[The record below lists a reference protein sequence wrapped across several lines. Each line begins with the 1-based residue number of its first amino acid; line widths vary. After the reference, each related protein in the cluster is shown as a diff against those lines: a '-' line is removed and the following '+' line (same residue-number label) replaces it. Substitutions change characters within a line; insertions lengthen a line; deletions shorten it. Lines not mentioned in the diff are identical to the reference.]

1 VDVALVKFRAQGSAF
16 RVRGF
21 WEMIRSIANAIEGEV
36 RTWPGVTV
44 ASHGSG
50 FIEFRIGRRE
60 LGHLH
65 GSRLA
70 DLPFP
75 VRIREQLV
83 SDGKAQ
89 LHHAH
94 PESGWVSFY
103 IQSADD
109 ISAVIDLFRLNYQRP
124 WLSAL
129 QSRR

>member
-1 VDVALVKFRAQGSAF
+1 MGTTT
-16 RVRGF
+16 
-21 WEMIRSIANAIEGEV
+21 RSIADAIEREV

-103 IQSADD
+103 IQSEDD
-109 ISAVIDLFRLNYQRP
+109 ISAVIDLFRLNYQRS

>member
-1 VDVALVKFRAQGSAF
+1 
-16 RVRGF
+16 
-21 WEMIRSIANAIEGEV
+21 MIRSIADTIEREV
-36 RTWPGVTV
+36 GTWPGVMV

-50 FIEFRIGRRE
+50 FSEFRIGRRE

-70 DLPFP
+70 DFPFP

-103 IQSADD
+103 IQSEHD
-109 ISAVIDLFRLNYQRP
+109 IAAVIDLFRLNYERP
-124 WLSAL
+124 WLSAIL
-129 QSRR
+129 SRR